1 MNIIDHLAEQHIQ
14 QAIERGELNDLQGA
28 GRPLQLDD
36 DSMIPP
42 QLRAA
47 YRILKNAG
55 FLPPELELHREIHT
69 AEELLLQ
76 IDDPDEYCRALTRLQ
91 VLRTRLEAARGNNAG
106 LDESYTRQLVQKLA
120 RPDD

>member
-1 MNIIDHLAEQHIQ
+1 MSIIDHLAEQHIQ
-14 QAIERGELNDLQGA
+14 QAIERGELNNLQGA

-42 QLRAA
+42 ALRAA
-47 YRILKNAG
+47 YRILKNSG

-76 IDDPDEYCRALTRLQ
+76 IEDPDEYCRALTRLQ

-106 LDESYTRQLVQKLA
+106 LDEGYTRQLVQKLA